1 MAVDDE
7 QKRKVIDDF
16 EKVKSDRGN
25 WESLWQDIAELVLP
39 RRDFTVQKAKGEP
52 RHNKV
57 FDSTAIRANS
67 QLAAGLESF
76 LVNPRTKWFEL
87 RTGDAQLDQDGAV
100 MQWLQDVRDRM
111 LNHFASQES
120 NFYPSVHEGFQD
132 IAAFGTMTHFIGEG
146 RNGLPRFNARP
157 LSEIYVRED
166 DENRVDTVYRK
177 YTLSAKAAAASFGK
191 DTPESIQKSIE
202 RGRLGDEFE
211 FVHAVYPRGMFD
223 PNGPKTKDNMPYA
236 SIHVLMSGKDKK
248 TVVRESGF
256 REFPFT
262 VARWAKVPG
271 EVYGR
276 SPSMEVLPDIRML
289 QKMSETV
296 LKAAQKVVD
305 PPLLVPDDGFL
316 NPIRTMPGGLNYYRA
331 SRGSGTANPSGLA
344 PMQTGGQIEI
354 GEQLISLRQQSVQ
367 EAYLIPSILGLV
379 NRGDSSPLKATEVT
393 ARQQQSLRQLAPIV
407 SRMQDEFLIP
417 AVDRTFAMM
426 LRKGLLP
433 EAPEALQGR
442 DIEVRFVSQAA
453 VAQQASENDN
463 ILNWLQQILPIL
475 EVDANAAMNI
485 DTDEFVRKAGESNNV
500 PAEVLVDREVVQ
512 QRRAEAAQQRQQ
524 AAVLQQLEQAGSA
537 AGTLSEAAGTL
548 NEVSRGGQQ

>member
-16 EKVKSDRGN
+16 ESVKSQRGN
-25 WESLWQDIAELVLP
+25 WETLWQDIAELVLP
-39 RRDFTVQKAKGEP
+39 RRDFTVKKSKGEP
-52 RHNKV
+52 RHNRV

-67 QLAAGLESF
+67 QLASGLNSF

-87 RTGDAQLDQDGAV
+87 RTGDAQLDQRGEV
-100 MQWLQDVRDRM
+100 QQWLQDVRDRM
-111 LNHFASQES
+111 LAHFASQDS

-132 IAAFGTMTHFIGEG
+132 ISAFGTMTHFIGEG
-146 RNGLPRFNARP
+146 RSGLPRFNARP

-166 DENRVDTVYRK
+166 DQGRVDTVYRA
-177 YTLSAKAAAASFGK
+177 YTLTAKQAVEMFGN
-191 DTPESIQKSIE
+191 DVPESIQKAI
-202 RGRLGDEFE
+202 RNNKLGEEFD

-223 PNGPKTKDNMPYA
+223 PTKAKTSDNMPFA
-236 SIHVLMSGKDKK
+236 SIHVLMSSKDKK
-248 TVVRESGF
+248 SVLKESGF

-316 NPIRTMPGGLNYYRA
+316 NPIRTMPGGLNYFRA
-331 SRGSGTANPSGLA
+331 SRSGTTANPSGLS
-344 PMQTGGQIEI
+344 PLQTGGQIDI

-379 NRGDSSPLKATEVT
+379 NRGNSSPLKATEVT
-393 ARQQQSLRQLAPIV
+393 ARERQALRQLAPII

-426 LRKGLLP
+426 LRKGMLP
-433 EAPEALQGR
+433 AAPEAIQGR
-442 DIEVRFVSQAA
+442 NIEVRFVSQAA

-463 ILNWLQQILPIL
+463 ILGWLQQVLPML
-475 EVDANAAMNI
+475 EVDADAAMNI
-485 DTDEFVRKAGESNNV
+485 DTDAYVRKAAEANNV
-500 PAEVLVDREVVQ
+500 PAELLVDKDVVQ
-512 QRRAEAAQQRQQ
+512 QRRAQ
-524 AAVLQQLEQAGSA
+524 AAEQRRTQSVLQQLQQAGEA
-537 AGTLSEAAGTL
+537 AGTLSEAGATIS
-548 NEVSRGGQQ
+548 EVTGGGQ